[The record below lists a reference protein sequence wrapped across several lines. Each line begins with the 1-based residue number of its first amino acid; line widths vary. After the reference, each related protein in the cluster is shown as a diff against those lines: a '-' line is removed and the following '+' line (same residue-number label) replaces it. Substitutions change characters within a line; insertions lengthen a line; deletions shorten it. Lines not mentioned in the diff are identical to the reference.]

1 MVVSVGS
8 LLIRAMAFSKMV
20 VVRAVEFKTCR
31 PQTLLVQRRE
41 IMDDRI
47 LVQRREIMDDRIAK
61 KDIEGLFPIYE
72 DNEDIDSG
80 IDFDDDDYYMVP
92 TKGAF
97 VKQGERIKELER
109 DKAELLHVIA
119 LAGEIKAS
127 PSSFGEG
134 IYRIS
139 DVDTGAT
146 GYFVLRR
153 Q

>member
-1 MVVSVGS
+1 MVVSAGS
-8 LLIRAMAFSKMV
+8 LLIRTMAFSEMV
-20 VVRAVEFKTCR
+20 VVRAVEFKACR
-31 PQTLLVQRRE
+31 PQSLLVQRRE
-41 IMDDRI
+41 IMEDRI
-47 LVQRREIMDDRIAK
+47 TK

-139 DVDTGAT
+139 DVYTGA
-146 GYFVLRR
+146 GIFRIEKAVR
-153 Q
+153 

>member
-1 MVVSVGS
+1 MVVSAGS
-8 LLIRAMAFSKMV
+8 LLIRTMAFSEMV
-20 VVRAVEFKTCR
+20 VVRAVEFKACR

-47 LVQRREIMDDRIAK
+47 TK

-139 DVDTGAT
+139 DVYTGA
-146 GYFVLRR
+146 GIFRIEKAVR
-153 Q
+153 